1 MSPLHPGEPGDGHG
15 EDDDGGVDDEVT
27 FRPPLP
33 PEDRIWRHPS
43 EVAAARAS
51 AAGRAPVASAGD
63 RSQAGVAVVSALAGA
78 VLALGI
84 AAAFG
89 AFDSDTR
96 LVERQVAV
104 QPVTGGENE
113 AATVAA
119 IATRTAPAIAA
130 LRMERDGATVPG
142 SALVYRSD
150 GHLLTSGHLVDGA
163 DAIVVRMHDGWSGTA
178 TLIGVDA
185 VTDVAVLHVDTS
197 DLRPAALG
205 SADAVRIGDRAV
217 AMGAASD
224 GGWSPAVATGVV
236 SGLERRVRTAGHVLH
251 DLIVVDV
258 PLAAGSEGGA
268 LLDAHG
274 AVVGMTGAPSPGAG
288 LAAATPI
295 DVVQRVADQ
304 LIEHGRPRHVW
315 LGIEGRDLSS
325 ADAMAM
331 AQAGGARI
339 NLVLDGSPAAVA
351 GLRVGDVVVAVGEKD
366 VATMSDL
373 IAALRLH
380 LPGDVVSLAVRRG
393 EERLTIEVTL
403 AERQD

>member
-15 EDDDGGVDDEVT
+15 EGDDGGVDDEVG

-43 EVAAARAS
+43 EVAAAG
-51 AAGRAPVASAGD
+51 AAAGGRAPTPAAGD

-89 AFDSDTR
+89 AFDGDTR

-104 QPVTGGENE
+104 QPVTGGDTE
-113 AATVAA
+113 ASTVAA
-119 IATRTAPAIAA
+119 IATRTAPAVAA
-130 LRMERDGATVPG
+130 LRVERDGDTVPG

-150 GHLLTSGHLVDGA
+150 GHLLTSAHLVEGA
-163 DAIVVRMHDGWSGTA
+163 ETIVVRMHDGWSGAA
-178 TLIGVDA
+178 TLVGADA
-185 VTDVAVLHVDTS
+185 VTDVAVLHVDAS
-197 DLRPAALG
+197 DLHPAALG
-205 SADAVRIGDRAV
+205 SADPVRIGDRAV

-224 GGWSPAVATGVV
+224 GGWSPAVSTGVV
-236 SGLERRVRTAGHVLH
+236 SGLERRVRTADHVLH

-258 PLAAGSEGGA
+258 PLAAGAEGGA
-268 LLDAHG
+268 LLDAPG
-274 AVVGMTGAPSPGAG
+274 AVVGMTGAPSPGPG

-295 DVVQRVADQ
+295 DVVQRVAEQ
-304 LIEHGRPRHVW
+304 LIEHGRARHVW
-315 LGIEGRDLSS
+315 LGIEGNDLSS

-339 NLVLDGSPAAVA
+339 NQVLEGSPAAVA
-351 GLRVGDVVVAVGEKD
+351 RFRAGDVVVAVDDHD
-366 VATMSDL
+366 VGSMSDL
-373 IAALRLH
+373 ITALRLH
-380 LPGDVVSLAVRRG
+380 LPGDAVSLVVRRG
-393 EERLTIEVTL
+393 AETLTIEVVL